1 MKAFRALSVVL
12 AAAAVALLV
21 RTGWSGWTELRDSNT
36 SIRYGWLA
44 VSVAF
49 AGAAMTWIA
58 YTWRSVMRVCGCELP
73 TSTTI
78 GTYYLGEIGKY
89 VPGAIWPVVGRGEI
103 ARRQRSIR
111 GQDAPRGQIYESVI
125 LSLMY
130 LFLAGLLVS
139 VAGVIGSRFAG
150 GWSLL
155 LLLIAPLGV
164 GALHPKIAGWGLG
177 VVRRLT
183 KGRITAPHVP
193 PFFISIRMILRY
205 TPAWVF
211 IVASAWAAG
220 RAIGL
225 SLGVFTLIAAT
236 CLGWVSGFV
245 FIPAPGGLGPREWVF
260 TAVLGS
266 QIRPGQAALF
276 AVASRASFIVV
287 DAVGALVGSAM
298 LRRSGR

>member
-12 AAAAVALLV
+12 AAAAVALLI
-21 RTGWSGWTELRDSNT
+21 RTGWTGWTELRESKT
-36 SIRYGWLA
+36 SIRFGWLA
-44 VSVAF
+44 ASVAF

-58 YTWRSVMRVCGCELP
+58 YMWGSVMRVCGCVLP

-103 ARRQRSIR
+103 ARQQLLAR
-111 GQDAPRGQIYESVI
+111 GDDTPRGQIYESVI
-125 LSLMY
+125 LSLMC
-130 LFLAGLLVS
+130 LFLAGLVVS
-139 VAGVIGSRFAG
+139 VVGVVGSRFAG

-164 GALHPKIAGWGLG
+164 GVLHPKIAGWGLG

-183 KGRITAPHVP
+183 KGRITPPHVP
-193 PFFISIRMILRY
+193 PFIVSMRMILNY

-211 IVASAWAAG
+211 IVASAWASG

-225 SLGVFTLIAAT
+225 SLGLFTLIAAT
-236 CLGWVSGFV
+236 CLGWVAGFV

-260 TAVLGS
+260 TAVMGS

-287 DAVGALVGSAM
+287 DAFGALVGSAM